1 MLCSIQLR
9 MIAGTTA
16 LTLAELEKE
25 EGRKEKQELAP
36 LCNWQPVPAGTTGQG
51 CTATIVQKWTPLK

>member
-1 MLCSIQLR
+1 

-25 EGRKEKQELAP
+25 EGRKDKQELAP

-51 CTATIVQKWTPLK
+51 CAATIVQKWTPLK